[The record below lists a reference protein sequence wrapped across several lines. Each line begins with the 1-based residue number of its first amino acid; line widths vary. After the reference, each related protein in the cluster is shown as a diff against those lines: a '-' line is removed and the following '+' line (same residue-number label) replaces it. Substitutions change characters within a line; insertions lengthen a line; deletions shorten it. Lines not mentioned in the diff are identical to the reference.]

1 MKGFLKARP
10 IYHWTVRRIT
20 GHMVMVFISYVLL
33 KTMEKKLKR
42 SGIEYTH
49 EKIRE
54 SLRKMEYAEMEIDGK
69 RFEVRTNVNE
79 YQKKMLKALGIEEP
93 KKVRII
99 DVNEEKSVEK
109 RDE

>member
-1 MKGFLKARP
+1 
-10 IYHWTVRRIT
+10 
-20 GHMVMVFISYVLL
+20 
-33 KTMEKKLKR
+33 MEKKLKR

-54 SLRKMEYAEMEIDGK
+54 SLRKMEYAEMKIEEKRLEI
-69 RFEVRTNVNE
+69 RTNLNE
-79 YQKKMLKALGIEEP
+79 YQRKMLKTLGVEEP

-99 DVNEEKSVEK
+99 DVNEEESVEK

>member
-1 MKGFLKARP
+1 MLHG
-10 IYHWTVRRIT
+10 VN
-20 GHMVMVFISYVLL
+20 MVNM

-54 SLRKMEYAEMEIDGK
+54 SLRKMEYAEMKIEEKRLEI
-69 RFEVRTNVNE
+69 RTNLNE
-79 YQKKMLKALGIEEP
+79 YQRKMLKTLGVEEP

-99 DVNEEKSVEK
+99 DVNEEESVEK

>member
-1 MKGFLKARP
+1 MLHG
-10 IYHWTVRRIT
+10 VN
-20 GHMVMVFISYVLL
+20 MVNM

-54 SLRKMEYAEMEIDGK
+54 SLRKMEYAEMKIEEKRLEI
-69 RFEVRTNVNE
+69 RTNLNE
-79 YQKKMLKALGIEEP
+79 YQRKMLKTLGVEEP

-99 DVNEEKSVEK
+99 DVNEEESVEK
-109 RDE
+109 CDEERRNEACSD

>member
-1 MKGFLKARP
+1 MLHG
-10 IYHWTVRRIT
+10 VN
-20 GHMVMVFISYVLL
+20 M

-54 SLRKMEYAEMEIDGK
+54 SLRKMEYAEMKIEEKRLEI
-69 RFEVRTNVNE
+69 RTNLNE
-79 YQKKMLKALGIEEP
+79 YQRKMLKTLGVEEP

-99 DVNEEKSVEK
+99 DVNEEESVEK
-109 RDE
+109 CDEERRNEACSD